1 MKLASVILDIPTQ
14 ALDAPYTYAVPEE
27 AGDQPIEVGCAVLVP
42 FGPRQAVGFVIGI
55 EERAEG
61 DWPAGLDP
69 AKLKGIVRAVSR
81 PYFDEEGAA
90 CAQWLSER
98 YIAPLSSCV
107 RLFTPPGGVPRMV
120 RAQGGY
126 WRLEEPTV
134 GEVDDR
140 WVVPGPALADFE
152 PRKNAVKQA
161 SIAAALE
168 RGELRVA
175 ELTAEF
181 GAVSSPLKALEKQ
194 GVVRIEHRRRMRG
207 FQVPSAC
214 RPTELLDAARRPGAE
229 TRRFCACPCVRKH
242 ARPRNTAIFSTRTL
256 LADFGWTRDRRRV
269 MTEKTKKALK
279 LPEAGQWPDR
289 IAPTVLVA
297 GAVLSTIGF
306 LLAFLWASPVNGAAV
321 NGVEMIGGQ
330 MVTSV
335 LLLSQKI
342 FYFHMPV
349 AITSFIAL
357 AFAGYYAVRFLMTK
371 NRRFDTCSKIAMEI
385 ALLFVA
391 CTMITGDLWT
401 RFEWGVWWTW
411 DPRLTTYL
419 ILMLI
424 IIAYFIL
431 RNAIDEPERR
441 ATYGAVLSIIA
452 LIDVPICFM
461 VTRLIPSSIHPVVV
475 REGGMSADMGITLMF
490 CLVGIMLIGFALYRF
505 RFRQVRLTERVEA
518 LKEQLED

>member
-1 MKLASVILDIPTQ
+1 
-14 ALDAPYTYAVPEE
+14 
-27 AGDQPIEVGCAVLVP
+27 
-42 FGPRQAVGFVIGI
+42 
-55 EERAEG
+55 
-61 DWPAGLDP
+61 
-69 AKLKGIVRAVSR
+69 
-81 PYFDEEGAA
+81 
-90 CAQWLSER
+90 
-98 YIAPLSSCV
+98 
-107 RLFTPPGGVPRMV
+107 
-120 RAQGGY
+120 
-126 WRLEEPTV
+126 
-134 GEVDDR
+134 
-140 WVVPGPALADFE
+140 
-152 PRKNAVKQA
+152 
-161 SIAAALE
+161 
-168 RGELRVA
+168 
-175 ELTAEF
+175 
-181 GAVSSPLKALEKQ
+181 
-194 GVVRIEHRRRMRG
+194 
-207 FQVPSAC
+207 
-214 RPTELLDAARRPGAE
+214 
-229 TRRFCACPCVRKH
+229 
-242 ARPRNTAIFSTRTL
+242 
-256 LADFGWTRDRRRV
+256 

-289 IAPTVLVA
+289 ITPTVLVA
-297 GAVLSTIGF
+297 GTVLSTIGF

-490 CLVGIMLIGFALYRF
+490 CLVGIMLIAFALYRF